1 MRTKED
7 LDRLRERAIAL
18 RREGKSNREIKAIL
32 GPISTSTLTSFLRGV
47 PPPDWTRR
55 PNAKDELRTTARRLR
70 SLGLDYDEI
79 VARLGV
85 SKSSVSLWVRDLPAP
100 QGLSPQE
107 VRNRAAEGSRQYWAR
122 ERTVRAAHRANE
134 RSAATAEIGE
144 LSDRETIIAGAIAYW
159 CEGSKSKPYA
169 RGDRVIFTN
178 SDPRLILFFLRFLD
192 AAGISRSDLTF
203 CMQIHETADVAAAQ
217 RFWIE
222 VTGSEDEQFLRPTL
236 KRHNPKTTRKNVGD
250 GYHGCLRIEVRRG
263 TRLYARIEGWA
274 TAVMA
279 SQLLAPSRHHR
290 YRGSRH
296 SPGGRYCRHGT

>member
-1 MRTKED
+1 VTAPILALAAGAEARAVR
-7 LDRLRERAIAL
+7 DRLRCPDDEWEKKFEAVVPKLA
-18 RREGKSNREIKAIL
+18 
-32 GPISTSTLTSFLRGV
+32 V

-70 SLGLDYDEI
+70 NLGLDYDEI

-85 SKSSVSLWVRDLPAP
+85 SKSSLSLWVRDLPTP

-107 VRNRAAEGSRQYWAR
+107 VRNRAAEGSPQYWAR
-122 ERTVRAAHRANE
+122 ERTVRAARRATE
-134 RSAATAEIGE
+134 RSAAAAEIGE
-144 LSDRETIIAGAIAYW
+144 ISDRGDHHRRRHRLLVRGFEEQAIR
-159 CEGSKSKPYA
+159 P
-169 RGDRVIFTN
+169 RRPGDLTN

-222 VTGSEDEQFLRPTL
+222 VTGSKDEQFLRPTL
-236 KRHNPKTTRKNVGD
+236 KRHNRKTTRKNVGD

-263 TRLYARIEGWA
+263 TRLYGRIEGWA

-279 SQLLAPSRHHR
+279 AQLLAPSRHHR

-296 SPGGRYCRHGT
+296 SPGGRYGRYGM